1 MIPTYPLIWIF
12 QNLNCLF
19 SPFASLSVLEE
30 MADIV
35 VDNDMDMERWWLTKR
50 PPRQFRICKAFDSAG
65 ATYNYKGLN
74 SIQGRGH
81 KNLQKFCE
89 LVLLLCFN
97 ILPALVLD
105 TFQSFHL
112 ATTKK
117 TKISNLRFSK
127 ISSFA
132 NVINSKKQWRSSLWI
147 GVFLNL
153 YFILRKTVLV
163 FSCEQDVFFTNCFLS
178 MLFTLYVKEIKSSF
192 QSCGPN
198 S

>member
-1 MIPTYPLIWIF
+1 MQSIWFCRSHVYLQGIKF
-12 QNLNCLF
+12 Y
-19 SPFASLSVLEE
+19 S
-30 MADIV
+30 
-35 VDNDMDMERWWLTKR
+35 
-50 PPRQFRICKAFDSAG
+50 G
-65 ATYNYKGLN
+65 
-74 SIQGRGH
+74 GRGH

-117 TKISNLRFSK
+117 TKISNLRFPK

-147 GVFLNL
+147 CVFLNL
-153 YFILRKTVLV
+153 YFILRKTVLL

>member
-1 MIPTYPLIWIF
+1 M
-12 QNLNCLF
+12 
-19 SPFASLSVLEE
+19 
-30 MADIV
+30 DI
-35 VDNDMDMERWWLTKR
+35 ERWWLTKR
-50 PPRQFRICKAFDSAG
+50 SPIQFRICKAFDSAG
-65 ATYNYKGLN
+65 ARYIFKGLN

-81 KNLQKFCE
+81 KILQKFCE

-132 NVINSKKQWRSSLWI
+132 NVINTKKQWRSSLLI
-147 GVFLNL
+147 CVFLI
-153 YFILRKTVLV
+153 FILYWEKLYL
-163 FSCEQDVFFTNCFLS
+163 CFLVS
-178 MLFTLYVKEIKSSF
+178 KMFSLQIASF
-192 QSCGPN
+192 QCYLHFM
-198 S
+198 

>member
-1 MIPTYPLIWIF
+1 MIPTYPLIWTF
-12 QNLNCLF
+12 KNLNCLF

-35 VDNDMDMERWWLTKR
+35 VDNDMDIERWWLTKR
-50 PPRQFRICKAFDSAG
+50 SPIQFRICKAFDSAG
-65 ATYNYKGLN
+65 ARYIFKGLN

-81 KNLQKFCE
+81 TILQKFCE

-132 NVINSKKQWRSSLWI
+132 NIINSKKTMKIIS
-147 GVFLNL
+147 VNL
-153 YFILRKTVLV
+153 C
-163 FSCEQDVFFTNCFLS
+163 FS
-178 MLFTLYVKEIKSSF
+178 
-192 QSCGPN
+192 
-198 S
+198 

>member
-1 MIPTYPLIWIF
+1 MIPIYPLILTF
-12 QNLNCLF
+12 KNLNCLF

-35 VDNDMDMERWWLTKR
+35 VDNDMDIERWWLTKR
-50 PPRQFRICKAFDSAG
+50 SPIQFRICKAFDSAG
-65 ATYNYKGLN
+65 ARYIFKGLN

-81 KNLQKFCE
+81 KILQKFCE

-132 NVINSKKQWRSSLWI
+132 NIINSKKTMKIIS
-147 GVFLNL
+147 VNL
-153 YFILRKTVLV
+153 C
-163 FSCEQDVFFTNCFLS
+163 FS
-178 MLFTLYVKEIKSSF
+178 
-192 QSCGPN
+192 
-198 S
+198 